1 MPQSSLNL
9 VELTTEF
16 YQKIA
21 TVKNWIQDEQLLVE
35 AKLILKLQEQP
46 THEDA
51 AHAMSLFLSQWLNQ
65 QRQYWTTKL
74 SERQAIIFDQA
85 CFALAAM
92 ADEIFILEL
101 DWIGQPY
108 WSNVLLEDY
117 FYQSCSA
124 GGTLYRQFDRLLQ
137 GSKHDSFEIQ
147 LASVYLL
154 VLRLGF
160 AGQYRDD
167 PILEQYRDKLFKL
180 VSRHQAISVDYLQPQ
195 AYQHNLKSQYEQ
207 RLAPIGNWYRGIAY
221 GTTLFLTVGVVAWLL
236 LNQELFS

>member
-1 MPQSSLNL
+1 VPQLTLNL

-21 TVKNWIQDEQLLVE
+21 TVKYWIQKDQLLVE
-35 AKLILKLQEQP
+35 AKSILKLQEP
-46 THEDA
+46 PSDEEV
-51 AHAMSLFLSQWLNQ
+51 AHAVSLYLCQWLSQ
-65 QRQYWTTKL
+65 QRQYWNPKL
-74 SERQAIIFDQA
+74 SERQTSIFDQA

-101 DWIGQPY
+101 NWIGKEY

-124 GGTLYRQFDRLLQ
+124 GGTLYRRLDRLLQ
-137 GSKHDSFEIQ
+137 ESKHDVLEIE

-167 PILEQYRDKLFKL
+167 PILDQYRDKLFKL
-180 VSRHQAISVDYLQPQ
+180 ISRHQLISVEHLQPQ
-195 AYQHNLKSQYEQ
+195 AYQHNLKSLYEQ
-207 RLAPIGNWYRGIAY
+207 RLAPIANWYRGIVY
-221 GTTLFLTVGVVAWLL
+221 GSVFFFAVGSLAWWLL
-236 LNQELFS
+236 SHELLV